1 MYNISTSSK
10 KSTSSILVAPPTA
23 GAKVSIG
30 GAPQLQP
37 SPFVNLTIEKNIVDD
52 IIIGGLLRVQLNGTI
67 VQDHFPDVL
76 NQVKSIIGIAKNSE
90 CTSLE
95 IECGGARF
103 GGYGK
108 IISASVSEGNQPTW
122 TRIAPYSIEMEL
134 YLDLDGNKFVEPEKS
149 GTPES
154 STDPDISDLALS
166 DLSEQF
172 SISIDEDSFNWGIVD
187 GSTMSNGG
195 GVGRKHVKVSFNI
208 SAKGQ
213 TGGEDCVDA
222 LLDPQPSTDP
232 TYYGLA
238 AVEQYM
244 LRRFARLKNMDLSG
258 IKNKPDAE
266 IVGALDEYRGAS
278 YLDFR
283 TLEVNPIN
291 NSMTLSGDIIYRPS
305 GCYENVFTTV
315 TVEESLD
322 KDGNQITISGNVIG
336 LVDSDYQNLIHNAIY
351 LNGSACTSDIKMNKA
366 DTFFNEFKAE
376 DNLLS
381 IANAHFTKSY
391 IVDKCGINSDE
402 DNPLA
407 SCFPEESVNPT
418 PTPEICE
425 LRLISSQVSRDY
437 PEGQI
442 NFTFVFSNKQE
453 ACSIPGVSNLEIE
466 ATHDIPRD
474 NIVEVVIPGRGMKGV
489 LTQNL
494 CVLSADRWGF
504 TVNMTL
510 KNKKCKIAP
519 QKTVDELRN
528 CSLALLDKFIA
539 DANIVPNPKTSCWF
553 ITDNQEVLGRNTY
566 RYTIQYTKPSCP

>member
-1 MYNISTSSK
+1 MYNMSISSK
-10 KSTSSILVAPPTA
+10 KSVSSILVAPPTA

-30 GAPQLQP
+30 GAAQLQP
-37 SPFVNLTIEKNIVDD
+37 SPFVNATIEKNIVDD
-52 IIIGGLLRVQLNGTI
+52 IIIGGILKVQLNGTI

-76 NQVKSIIGIAKNSE
+76 NQVKAILDLAKNSD

-134 YLDLDGNKFVEPEKS
+134 YVDLNGNKFVNPEKS

-154 STDPDISDLALS
+154 STDPDISDLALT

-187 GSTMSNGG
+187 GSTMSEGA

-213 TGGEDCVDA
+213 TGGDDCVDV
-222 LLDPQPSTDP
+222 LLDPQPSSAP
-232 TYYGLA
+232 SYYGLA

-258 IKNKPDAE
+258 LKNKPDVE
-266 IVGALDEYRGAS
+266 IVPALENYRGAS

-291 NSMTLSGDIIYRPS
+291 SSMTLSGDIIYRPS
-305 GCYENVFTTV
+305 GCYEDVFTTV

-336 LVDSDYQNLIHNAIY
+336 LVDSNYQTLIHNAIY
-351 LNGSACTSDIKMNKA
+351 LNAGACTTDIKMHKA
-366 DTFFNEFKAE
+366 ETFFDSFKNE

-381 IANAHFTKSY
+381 IAKAHFTKSY
-391 IVDKCGINSDE
+391 IVDACGIDNDQ
-402 DNPLA
+402 DNPLS
-407 SCFPEESVNPT
+407 SCFPTESLNPS
-418 PTPEICE
+418 PDICE
-425 LRLISSQVSRDY
+425 LRLISSQVSKDY

-474 NIVEVVIPGRGMKGV
+474 NIVEVIIPGRGSKGM

-510 KNKKCKIAP
+510 KNKKCKIVP
-519 QKTVDELRN
+519 QKTIDELRN
-528 CSLALLDKFIA
+528 CSLSLLDKFIT